1 MTIIKRKTRR
11 TSTIHFNL
19 LLETDREAGNSN
31 ETIKYQDSSPSNCLP
46 EMLREDMMRVLVKSI
61 IIVGVEI
68 LE

>member
-1 MTIIKRKTRR
+1 MIIIKRKTR
-11 TSTIHFNL
+11 TSIIYFNL
-19 LLETDREAGNSN
+19 LLETDREARNSD

-46 EMLREDMMRVLVKSI
+46 EMLREEMIRVLVKSI

>member
-1 MTIIKRKTRR
+1 M
-11 TSTIHFNL
+11 
-19 LLETDREAGNSN
+19 

-46 EMLREDMMRVLVKSI
+46 EMLREEMIRVLVKSI